1 MTAGHQVVFTL
12 NKPDYMKKIQQ
23 FQLQTL
29 KHLSNDSDSKSGST
43 LNTVLPIHVG
53 FTVRYQTW
61 ETEFWDIQ
69 TPRR

>member
-29 KHLSNDSDSKSGST
+29 KHLSNDSDCKSGST

-53 FTVRYQTW
+53 FTVRYQT
-61 ETEFWDIQ
+61 
-69 TPRR
+69 